1 MLLVYGGLLYLTYLW
16 LHARPSGFIPEQDK
30 GYLLVNVQLP
40 DGASVQ
46 RTQEVMRRIERI
58 ARETPGVAHTVAI
71 SGQSLLLGANAPNFG
86 SMYVMLD
93 EFARAARPGASR
105 ATPSPPHLRKRL
117 QRRGAARPWSRSSAP
132 RRSTAWAT
140 PAASSWWSR
149 TAATWAWTE
158 LQSVADKAVA
168 EGNATPG
175 LEGVF
180 TSLRA
185 NTPWL
190 YLDID
195 RVKAKSM
202 GVSLNDVFNTL
213 QIYMGSLYVNNFN
226 EFGRSWQVNVQADTA
241 VPPLAPK
248 TSASSR
254 SATRRGR
261 WSRWTRWPTIRN
273 ISGPVMVIRYNMY
286 PAATINGNMAPGTSS
301 GQAIH
306 LMEQVVGQQLLPSMA
321 MEWTELTLMQNLA
334 GNTAMYVFALAVVL
348 VFLVLAAQYESWS
361 LPLAVILVVPMC
373 LLCSIAGVAWSCTW
387 TSTSSRRSASS
398 CSWAWPARTPS

>member
-1 MLLVYGGLLYLTYLW
+1 MVYGGLLYLTYFGFT
-16 LHARPSGFIPEQDK
+16 HVPGGFIPEQDK
-30 GYLLVNVQLP
+30 GYLIVNVQLP

-58 ARETPGVAHTVAI
+58 ARETPGVAHTVAL

-93 EFARAARPGASR
+93 EFDA
-105 ATPSPPHLRKRL
+105 
-117 QRRGAARPWSRSSAP
+117 RRGAARQGNAIARRAP
-132 RRSTAWAT
+132 QAIQRRGAGGPGLGLRR
-140 PAASSWWSR
+140 PAGR
-149 TAATWAWTE
+149 RPGQRRR
-158 LQSVADKAVA
+158 LQARRRGPRQPGAGPSCKPSPTRRLPT
-168 EGNATPG
+168 GNATPG

-190 YLDID
+190 HLEID

-202 GVSLNDVFNTL
+202 GVSLNEVFNAL

-226 EFGRSWQVNVQADTA
+226 DFGRSWQVNVQADTQFRRTA
-241 VPPLAPK
+241 EDVRKLQVRNETGQMVPLDTLAE
-248 TSASSR
+248 
-254 SATRRGR
+254 
-261 WSRWTRWPTIRN
+261 IRN

-306 LMEQVVGQQLLPSMA
+306 LMEQVVGQATAPLDGHASGPS
-321 MEWTELTLMQNLA
+321 
-334 GNTAMYVFALAVVL
+334 
-348 VFLVLAAQYESWS
+348 
-361 LPLAVILVVPMC
+361 
-373 LLCSIAGVAWSCTW
+373 
-387 TSTSSRRSASS
+387 
-398 CSWAWPARTPS
+398 